1 MMESIASMATSMKA
15 AGFANNYSIAVQ
27 KKMMDTQELAAQEV
41 LEMLPD
47 VQQMQMAVPK
57 GQYIDVYA

>member
-1 MMESIASMATSMKA
+1 MATSMKA
-15 AGFANNYSIAVQ
+15 AEFANNYSIAVQ

>member
-15 AGFANNYSIAVQ
+15 AEFANNYSIAVQ